1 MLVAMSQTRS
11 KASGKEGLLR
21 RLARHSDVLFK
32 DRFREQY
39 AALCYRRDPDSGNIA
54 VLLVTSRESLRWI
67 MPKGWPIQGKKPHQ
81 VASIEALEEAG
92 VRGKIRKKP
101 FGYFTYLKVLDNGQS
116 APCIVQVYLLEV
128 ESMDETFREKGQRV
142 LEWVTCVEAA
152 RRVREP
158 ELRGLFFK
166 LEQTNNTR

>member
-1 MLVAMSQTRS
+1 MSQTPN
-11 KASGKEGLLR
+11 KASRKEGLLR

-39 AALCYRRDPDSGNIA
+39 AALCYQRHPDSGTIA

-67 MPKGWPIQGKKPHQ
+67 VPKGWPIQGKKPHQ
-81 VASIEALEEAG
+81 VAAIEALEEAG

-116 APCIVQVYLLEV
+116 VPCIVQLHLMEI
-128 ESMDETFREKGQRV
+128 ESMDETFRERGQRV

-158 ELRGLFFK
+158 ELRGLFLK
-166 LEQTNNTR
+166 LEQTNKTR